1 MLRAYRTCAPRAP
14 IWFFLS
20 PCYRVLTAMQPG
32 ALDLVLSLAYSAL
45 LLVLIGLSYLVLV
58 RRTNRK

>member
-1 MLRAYRTCAPRAP
+1 
-14 IWFFLS
+14 
-20 PCYRVLTAMQPG
+20 VLTAMQPG

-45 LLVLIGLSYLVLV
+45 LLVLIGLSYLALV